1 MMSKVSQMAVSN
13 LFLVEVNSAMDYD
26 EKQKIK
32 MYQLEWQFNSESN
45 KDRENVSPAKVWRD
59 KVRPVSV
66 FDYNEYRKLE
76 DKKDRIALKK
86 ELYERKKDADQ
97 IRIKELR
104 GEKPVNDDTK
114 QDLVLQISNLS
125 ARLNEIKKQ
134 IKETEASRMKEVRR
148 AEQLKREQIIKK

>member
-1 MMSKVSQMAVSN
+1 MKIWSKKTKMNQAMAAVKGSTWAVPLQMMSKVSQMAVSN

-86 ELYERKKDADQ
+86 ELYERKKDAD
-97 IRIKELR
+97 
-104 GEKPVNDDTK
+104 
-114 QDLVLQISNLS
+114 
-125 ARLNEIKKQ
+125 
-134 IKETEASRMKEVRR
+134 
-148 AEQLKREQIIKK
+148 

>member
-1 MMSKVSQMAVSN
+1 MKIWWKKTKMNQAMAAVKGSTWAVPLQMMSKVSQMAVSN

-86 ELYERKKDADQ
+86 ELYERKKDAD
-97 IRIKELR
+97 
-104 GEKPVNDDTK
+104 
-114 QDLVLQISNLS
+114 
-125 ARLNEIKKQ
+125 
-134 IKETEASRMKEVRR
+134 
-148 AEQLKREQIIKK
+148 